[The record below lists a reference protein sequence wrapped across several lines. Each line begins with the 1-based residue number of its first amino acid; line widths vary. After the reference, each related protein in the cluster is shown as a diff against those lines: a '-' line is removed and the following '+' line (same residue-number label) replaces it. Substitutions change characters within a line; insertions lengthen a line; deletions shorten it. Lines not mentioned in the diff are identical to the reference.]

1 MLKDKLRSKTLC
13 LLSAWMAVF
22 HLAAQGFSP
31 GAVLCLQADGQ
42 MAVEIPGAGQGCAGQ
57 TVPQHHRTPA
67 AISMVLLVSDGDC
80 GPCADLL
87 LPDASAAEGPAGR
100 HFTTG
105 HLSALTW
112 QHPAPILLEP
122 VRTSGAALHRPP
134 PNILPPAHLHHSTVL
149 LI

>member
-1 MLKDKLRSKTLC
+1 MLKAKLRSKTLC

-42 MAVEIPGAGQGCAGQ
+42 TAVEIPGASQSCAGQ
-57 TVPQHHRTPA
+57 VASPRRAHA
-67 AISMVLLVSDGDC
+67 ALPVALLVSDEDC

-87 LPDASAAEGPAGR
+87 LPDVSAAEGPAGR

-105 HLSALTW
+105 HLSTLTW

-134 PNILPPAHLHHSTVL
+134 PNILPPAHLHRSTVL

>member
-1 MLKDKLRSKTLC
+1 MLKAKLRSKTLC

-42 MAVEIPGAGQGCAGQ
+42 MAVEIPGASQSCAGQ
-57 TVPQHHRTPA
+57 VASPYRAHA
-67 AISMVLLVSDGDC
+67 ALPVALLVSDEDC

-87 LPDASAAEGPAGR
+87 LPDVSAAEGPAGR

-105 HLSALTW
+105 HLSTLTW
-112 QHPAPILLEP
+112 QHPALILLEP

-134 PNILPPAHLHHSTVL
+134 PNILPPAHLHRSTVL